1 MERLKHSFYSRQF
14 ANGARGGNRG
24 FDEESQHNFLHKT
37 IDMLPAN
44 NSPMAEIKE
53 QVLEESVS
61 QSYNLEHNV
70 IVPDKFKLYNM

>member
-1 MERLKHSFYSRQF
+1 MCGLTVYSWQY
-14 ANGARGGNRG
+14 ANGARSSNRG
-24 FDEESQHNFLHKT
+24 FDEDNFLHKT

-44 NSPMAEIKE
+44 NSPMVEIKE